1 MSYNDFGEDIWTG
14 DMPHV
19 EEESYPFNSFG
30 KATPPAFN
38 PNIFASV
45 MGTLGAGMGMVG
57 NIAAGVAAGAAPTVA
72 AAPVATAYV
81 APPLGLVPPPAPVA
95 ATAVAPAKEEKDV
108 AKSPAMDTN
117 LIIGIAAAALGIPL
131 LIMAVR
137 K

>member
-57 NIAAGVAAGAAPTVA
+57 NIAAAASAGAAPTVA
-72 AAPVATAYV
+72 AAPVAPVATAYV
-81 APPLGLVPPPAPVA
+81 APPALVPVA

>member
-1 MSYNDFGEDIWTG
+1 MNYDAFGEDIWTG

-45 MGTLGAGMGMVG
+45 MGTISSGMGMVG
-57 NIAAGVAAGAAPTVA
+57 NIAKTAGAGAAPTVA
-72 AAPVATAYV
+72 TAAPVAAA
-81 APPLGLVPPPAPVA
+81 APPVVA
-95 ATAVAPAKEEKDV
+95 AVAVAPNPNV
-108 AKSPAMDTN
+108 PATGGPGMNTN

>member
-1 MSYNDFGEDIWTG
+1 MNYDDFGEDIWTG

-30 KATPPAFN
+30 AATPPAFN

-45 MGTLGAGMGMVG
+45 MGTIGAGMGMVG
-57 NIAAGVAAGAAPTVA
+57 NIANAAGAGAAPTVA
-72 AAPVATAYV
+72 AAPVA
-81 APPLGLVPPPAPVA
+81 PVA
-95 ATAVAPAKEEKDV
+95 AAAPPVVAAVAVAPAPDV
-108 AKSPAMDTN
+108 PATGGPGTN
-117 LIIGIAAAALGIPL
+117 TNMIIGIAAAALGIPL